1 MKKTDNEMILKE
13 TGVIKIKSELKKD
26 INSYLKYCN
35 ENDLKSIPNYIR
47 NMQGIMSLCIELN
60 ENKNLILLTEYHDKI
75 RGLYQTYWTNN
86 IKFYK
91 IYDYLESSL
100 YDKLLMFFS
109 YLRKQIKSI
118 HKTTRYGINKEFVVK
133 YSNSK
138 TYNEHLIDI
147 CTHIEQI
154 ASNTHNTIKCL
165 EKTATQV
172 YKMNDNSLYLVQE
185 IIKDMEMLYQNMINI
200 EEYFYEELK
209 YQESIN
215 N

>member
-1 MKKTDNEMILKE
+1 MKEYDNEMILKE
-13 TGVIKIKSELKKD
+13 TGVIKMKAELKRD

-35 ENDLKSIPNYIR
+35 EEDLQIIVDYIK
-47 NMQGIMSLCIELN
+47 NLQGVNHLCTELN
-60 ENKNLILLTEYHDKI
+60 ENKNLLLLTEYYDKI
-75 RGLYQTYWTNN
+75 RGLYQNYWVNN
-86 IKFYK
+86 IKFSK
-91 IYDYLESSL
+91 LYDYLESSL
-100 YDKLLMFFS
+100 YDKILMFFS

-154 ASNTHNTIKCL
+154 ASNTHSTIKCL
-165 EKTATQV
+165 EKLATQV